1 MRISLKFLDD
11 AFTAM
16 VLFLGTGA
24 FVSLTMDT
32 SNPNVVTDGS
42 MVTQLG
48 WSLIYIVVLVRAV
61 PRRREI
67 IQAVKSNKALV
78 FLVLLAILSAFW
90 SEDAGL
96 SLRRGFAVLAT
107 TLFGIDF
114 AVRYTLREQIRLFG
128 IALGFAVGISV
139 LVELFFHGLV
149 PTVDTAYPD
158 AWNGAFVQK
167 NDFARLIVLAGI
179 LLLMR
184 TKKFLVGVAIV
195 GASAGLIALCHS
207 KTALVVFVAMLFLLR
222 IFTLRRWG
230 KRALIAGIAGVLI
243 LSAALSVVVDLD
255 SMAGL
260 LGRDATLTGRTNIW
274 AMAIESIEAKPLLGY
289 GYNAFWNVA
298 PEADRISNILHW
310 KVPHAHNG
318 FIDLTL
324 QLGFV
329 GLALF
334 MMCYFVAV
342 RRALTLVHDDSEE
355 ESIWPLA
362 YLAFIVLYQVTE
374 STIFVGNSVFWMI
387 YVSTLCS
394 VSLDVAAESTLPVP
408 DSTFEPVT
416 AFAPGKEYV

>member
-11 AFTAM
+11 AFTVM

-32 SNPNVVTDGS
+32 SNPNAVTDGS

-67 IQAVKSNKALV
+67 IQAVKSNKSLV
-78 FLVLLAILSAFW
+78 LLVLLAIVSAVW

-96 SLRRGFAVLAT
+96 SVRRGFAVLAT

-114 AVRYTLREQIRLFG
+114 
-128 IALGFAVGISV
+128 
-139 LVELFFHGLV
+139 
-149 PTVDTAYPD
+149 PD

-207 KTALVVFVAMLFLLR
+207 KTALVVLVAMLLLLR
-222 IFTLRRWG
+222 IFRLRRWG

-243 LSAALSVVVDLD
+243 LSGVLSVVVDFD
-255 SMAGL
+255 TMAGL

-334 MMCYFVAV
+334 MICYLVAV
-342 RRALTLVHDDSEE
+342 RRALTLAHDDSEE

-374 STIFVGNSVFWMI
+374 STIFVGNSLLWMI

-394 VSLDVAAESTLPVP
+394 VSLKVAAESTIAVP

-416 AFAPGKEYV
+416 AFAAGKEYV